1 MNGTLQSKIYKVGYY
16 ISLLGTVAI
25 LLWIALL
32 KFTPPEANG
41 IKLLVENSPFT
52 SWMYDVWSV
61 STTAKIIGIS
71 EIIIVILIILSI
83 WFSKLRIYATLG
95 MTAMF
100 LVTISFWFTTPA
112 PGGWLQ
118 IVDGLPMPNANR
130 LKDIMFLGFGLMLIN
145 FPKNKQSI

>member
-41 IKLLVENSPFT
+41 IKVLVENSPFT

-61 STTAKIIGIS
+61 STTAKIIGMS
-71 EIIIVILIILSI
+71 EIIIIALIILSI

-100 LVTISFWFTTPA
+100 LVTISFLVYYPYPWWVAT
-112 PGGWLQ
+112 
-118 IVDGLPMPNANR
+118 N
-130 LKDIMFLGFGLMLIN
+130 
-145 FPKNKQSI
+145 S